1 MREVIWDL
9 GVIRLDVTVVLVLL
23 IVVALDLGFRWLAFQ
38 QIESVGVD
46 VTIFGAV
53 FSGTEALYG
62 RNEAEVQ
69 SFRVILGVIL
79 VVLATIT
86 HRFASQAQGDLLDDL
101 GEDLTER
108 DGSAHLQ
115 HIVEVGEKSLLVTL
129 SPSKAGKRRR
139 RKSLMRA
146 LRENASKEEVVKYLK
161 GYGDSGDILL
171 LLPNGTRRNY
181 RAILGLLG
189 FLAVMVPI
197 TVIVG

>member
-62 RNEAEVQ
+62 HNEAEVQ

-86 HRFASQAQGDLLDDL
+86 HRLASEAQGNLLDDL
-101 GEDLTER
+101 GEDLTDR

-115 HIVEVGEKSLLVTL
+115 HIVKVGEKSLLVTL

-146 LRENASKEEVVKYLK
+146 LRENASKEEVVEYLK
-161 GYGDSGDILL
+161 GCGDSGDILL
-171 LLPNGTRRNY
+171 LLPGGTRRNY
-181 RAILGLLG
+181 RAILGFLG